1 MYESRF
7 RVKIEIAQMQL
18 CVDKLDELNKW
29 RLRNDSH
36 FIFCFVNQS
45 EEMII
50 FGEQQVFIIFRS
62 AQQSAEYRKI
72 IVDFIDLV

>member
-29 RLRNDSH
+29 RLRNDAH

-50 FGEQQVFIIFRS
+50 FGEQQVFIGS

>member
-18 CVDKLDELNKW
+18 CVDELNKW
-29 RLRNDSH
+29 RLRNDAH

-72 IVDFIDLV
+72 VVDFIDLV